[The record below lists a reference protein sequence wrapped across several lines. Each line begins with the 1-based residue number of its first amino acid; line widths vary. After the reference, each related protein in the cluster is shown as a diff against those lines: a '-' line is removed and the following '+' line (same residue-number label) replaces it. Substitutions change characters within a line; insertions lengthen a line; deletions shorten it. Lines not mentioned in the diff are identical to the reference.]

1 VRLPALALAALSLAL
16 GSAAHALSLQ
26 DLNAGTSFD
35 SSDGTLTF
43 AFDPGSIVLNGSL
56 PGALTDYLVTPIV
69 GGFQVSGPL
78 AALNG
83 SLGGLTLSYQ
93 VTPDL
98 GLLIDSASLTMTG
111 VAVGASALGAVGETL
126 SNGAGLG
133 TVVTGFGANVLVD
146 GSSFVPA
153 AALAAV
159 TSIQLLALGAGEVV
173 VLGSVGQGFTLV
185 AVPEARTGL
194 LLAAGL
200 LGLAFFGRPERRL
213 QPAARRGSGP
223 RS

>member
-1 VRLPALALAALSLAL
+1 MRPLALALAALSLCF
-16 GSAAHALSLQ
+16 GSAVHALTLE
-26 DLNAGTSFD
+26 DLNTGTSFA

-43 AFDPGSIVLNGSL
+43 AFDPGSVVLNGSL
-56 PGALTDYLVTPIV
+56 PGELTDYLVTPIV

-83 SLGGLTLSYQ
+83 SLGGLTLFYQ
-93 VTPDL
+93 VTAGL
-98 GLLIDSASLTMTG
+98 GLLLDSASLTMTG

-133 TVVTGFGANVLVD
+133 AIVTGFGANVLVD
-146 GSSFVPA
+146 GTSFVPA

-194 LLAAGL
+194 LLATGL

-213 QPAARRGSGP
+213 RASARRGSGQ
-223 RS
+223 RG